1 MREEAPP
8 LPKTIPRMAAEAA
21 IYSVLVAAYLVLVL
35 SALGPWL
42 RSESQDNQVLYAFLC
57 VGLMLGQGIL
67 LELLTT
73 FLLRLFSGRRRRR

>member
-1 MREEAPP
+1 MSEAPE

-42 RSESQDNQVLYAFLC
+42 RSESQNHRVLYAFLC
-57 VGLMLGQGIL
+57 VGLMLGQGIV

-73 FLLRLFSGRRRRR
+73 FLLRLFSDGRRR